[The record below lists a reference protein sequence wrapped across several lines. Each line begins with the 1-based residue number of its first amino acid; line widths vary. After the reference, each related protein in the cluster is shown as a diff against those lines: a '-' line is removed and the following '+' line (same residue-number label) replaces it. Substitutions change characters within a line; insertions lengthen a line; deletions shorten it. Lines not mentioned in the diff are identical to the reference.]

1 MHTMKVLAASV
12 VAASLM
18 LTGCANKQQTGTV
31 VGAGIGGLACNYL
44 ARNTSQMTRLLVTA
58 GCAAAGGYAGN
69 LIGKSLDE
77 RDRAE
82 LAASTQ
88 KALDG
93 QSGTYN
99 WSSGHSGATASIKV
113 GDAYQKTEQVTVK
126 RTNLVEPVAQMEKLS
141 GQYLTLKGSNVRQGP
156 STQSGKVGFLPEMT
170 EFTAMGKAG
179 DWIMVGRRGVAVGYI
194 YAPLVQSKASYEAA
208 LAKKAAAAKPAVVAA
223 APVAAAQPVQVASAP
238 KPQIQVVPEVPKVT
252 PNVVLDNATSATQK
266 DLGKL
271 ADDATP
277 VQEAAVVTTQTCR
290 SVESTV
296 KDASGKVET
305 ASSNACKEPVEDIW
319 ADA

>member
-1 MHTMKVLAASV
+1 MFKMKVMAASI
-12 VAASLM
+12 VAASIL

-31 VGAGIGGLACNYL
+31 VGAGIGGVACNYL

-69 LIGKSLDE
+69 LIGKSLDD

-88 KALDG
+88 QALDG
-93 QSGTYN
+93 QSGTYS
-99 WSSGHSGATASIKV
+99 WASGHSGATASIKV

-126 RTNLVEPVAQMEKLS
+126 RTSLVEPVAQMEKLS

-156 STQSGKVGFLPEMT
+156 STQSGKVGFLPQMT

-208 LAKKAAAAKPAVVAA
+208 LAKQTAVAAKAA
-223 APVAAAQPVQVASAP
+223 APVAVAQPVQVATAP
-238 KPQIQVVPEVPKVT
+238 KPQIQVVPEVPKVV
-252 PNVVLDNATSATQK
+252 PSMVLDNATSATQK

-290 SVESTV
+290 SVESAV

-305 ASSNACKEPVEDIW
+305 ATSNACKQPVEDIW

>member
-1 MHTMKVLAASV
+1 MFKMKVMAASI
-12 VAASLM
+12 VAASIL

-31 VGAGIGGLACNYL
+31 VGAGIGGVACNYL

-69 LIGKSLDE
+69 LIGKSLDD
-77 RDRAE
+77 RDRAA

-88 KALDG
+88 QALDG
-93 QSGTYN
+93 KSGTYS
-99 WSSGHSGATASIKV
+99 WASGHSGATASIKV

-156 STQSGKVGFLPEMT
+156 STQSGKVGFLPQMT

-208 LAKKAAAAKPAVVAA
+208 LAKQTAVAAKAS
-223 APVAAAQPVQVASAP
+223 APVAVAQPVQVATAP
-238 KPQIQVVPEVPKVT
+238 KPQIQVVPEVPKVV
-252 PNVVLDNATSATQK
+252 PSMVLDNATSATQK

-290 SVESTV
+290 SVESAV

-305 ASSNACKEPVEDIW
+305 ATSNACKQPVEDIW

>member
-1 MHTMKVLAASV
+1 MFKMKVMAASI
-12 VAASLM
+12 VAASIL

-31 VGAGIGGLACNYL
+31 VGAGIGGVACNYL

-69 LIGKSLDE
+69 LIGKSLDD

-88 KALDG
+88 QALDG
-93 QSGTYN
+93 QSGTYS
-99 WSSGHSGATASIKV
+99 WASGHSGATASIKV

-126 RTNLVEPVAQMEKLS
+126 RTTLVEPVAQMEKLS

-156 STQSGKVGFLPEMT
+156 STQSGKVGFLPQMS

-208 LAKKAAAAKPAVVAA
+208 LAKQTAVAAKAS
-223 APVAAAQPVQVASAP
+223 APVAVAQPVQVATAP
-238 KPQIQVVPEVPKVT
+238 KPQIQVLPEVPKVV
-252 PNVVLDNATSATQK
+252 PSMVLDNATSATQK

-290 SVESTV
+290 SVESAV

-305 ASSNACKEPVEDIW
+305 ATSNACKQPVEDIW

>member
-1 MHTMKVLAASV
+1 MNKMKVLAASI
-12 VAASLM
+12 VAASIM
-18 LTGCANKQQTGTV
+18 MTGCANKQQTGTY

-44 ARNTSQMTRLLVTA
+44 ARNTNDVTRLMITA
-58 GCAAAGGYAGN
+58 GCAAAGGYIGN
-69 LIGKSLDE
+69 QIGKSLDE
-77 RDRAE
+77 RDRAA

-88 KALDG
+88 QALQG

-99 WSSGHSGATASIKV
+99 WASSHSGATASIKV
-113 GDAYQKTEQVTVK
+113 GDTYQKTEQVTVK
-126 RTNLVEPVAQMEKLS
+126 RTNLVEPVAQMERLS

-156 STQSGKVGFLPEMT
+156 STQSGKVGFLPQMT

-208 LAKKAAAAKPAVVAA
+208 LAKKAAAAAPAVAA
-223 APVAAAQPVQVASAP
+223 AQAQPAQPVQVAAAAQ
-238 KPQIQVVPEVPKVT
+238 PQINVVPEVPKVV
-252 PNVVLDNATSATQK
+252 PSMVLDNATSATQK

-277 VQEAAVVTTQTCR
+277 VQEAPVVATQTCR
-290 SVESTV
+290 SIESSV
-296 KDASGKVET
+296 KDANGKVET
-305 ASSNACKEPVEDIW
+305 ATTNACKQPAEDIW